1 MCNLACEMAKRLVD
15 IKEEQEFP
23 NGRWLE
29 ESLEGN
35 AEDGLRAIS
44 VASNPFWKLRRK
56 NSGRTL
62 DDLTEQE
69 GKVKDKAIREKR
81 QFASDTA
88 EGSGRDPIARIAALE
103 GKENICTADSQN
115 MLRENHSDKESL
127 PKTLILSPPVPATPT
142 PPIKV
147 SSGFKDFL
155 ELKAVECKTLR
166 VYAVCKGLPFQDA
179 SGFPAAANALPRRR
193 PWSAYA
199 GTFQPRCLLVHEGPC
214 DDSGQRSWLKKFG
227 GDNELHLHDRW
238 CDQSKR
244 LTRMVSAKH
253 PANEFEEL
261 WLHSKRLQ
269 LMELQPLPLQCGIG
283 KFNRQLK
290 WISLAFK
297 LKNRRLSMFLLSNFV
312 FREGCCF
319 PA

>member
-1 MCNLACEMAKRLVD
+1 MAKWLVD

-69 GKVKDKAIREKR
+69 GKVKDKAIRKKR
-81 QFASDTA
+81 QLASDTA

-127 PKTLILSPPVPATPT
+127 PKPQFPVEDSPGLSRQKPDEKSVTSNAATSEPE
-142 PPIKV
+142 
-147 SSGFKDFL
+147 G
-155 ELKAVECKTLR
+155 EA
-166 VYAVCKGLPFQDA
+166 KG
-179 SGFPAAANALPRRR
+179 
-193 PWSAYA
+193 
-199 GTFQPRCLLVHEGPC
+199 
-214 DDSGQRSWLKKFG
+214 
-227 GDNELHLHDRW
+227 
-238 CDQSKR
+238 
-244 LTRMVSAKH
+244 
-253 PANEFEEL
+253 
-261 WLHSKRLQ
+261 
-269 LMELQPLPLQCGIG
+269 
-283 KFNRQLK
+283 
-290 WISLAFK
+290 
-297 LKNRRLSMFLLSNFV
+297 
-312 FREGCCF
+312 
-319 PA
+319 